1 MKPNY
6 NLWLENEDEEVT
18 LSTWRVKLLKAV
30 SDTGSISA
38 AAEQMKVQYRTAWQK
53 INEMEERLGQKLVE
67 TQIGGSHGGGAQ
79 LTPEAQEYIK
89 KFDRFNAE
97 IERLVLAKYRDAF
110 GK

>member
-6 NLWLENEDEEVT
+6 NLWLENDAQEVT
-18 LSTWRVKLLKAV
+18 LSTWRVALLKAV
-30 SDTGSISA
+30 SATGSISA

-53 INEMEERLGQKLVE
+53 INEMEQRLGEKLVE
-67 TQIGGSHGGGAQ
+67 TQVGGSHGGGAH
-79 LTPEAQEYIK
+79 LTQAAQAYIK

-97 IERLVLAKYRDAF
+97 IEKAVQAKYRDTF